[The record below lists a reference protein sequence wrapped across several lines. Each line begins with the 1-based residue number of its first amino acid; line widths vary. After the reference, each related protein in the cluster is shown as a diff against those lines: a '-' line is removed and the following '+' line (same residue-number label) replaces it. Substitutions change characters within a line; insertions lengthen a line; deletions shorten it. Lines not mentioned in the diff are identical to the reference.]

1 MSINDPNSTR
11 HADGQLKTGS
21 ELKAVWANS
30 IAPHLVGRKIIG
42 VEWQSDEDKE
52 AFGFYNSAVKILVEN
67 GKDGD
72 PIVLTAMRDDEGNDA
87 GAIATNIV
95 GIEILPVI

>member
-1 MSINDPNSTR
+1 MSNPNSIR
-11 HADGQLKTGS
+11 HADGQLKTGG
-21 ELKAVWANS
+21 ELREVWANNV
-30 IAPHLVGRKIIG
+30 APHLVGRKIIG
-42 VEWQSDEDKE
+42 VEWQSDKEKE

-95 GIEILPVI
+95 GIQTLPVI

>member
-1 MSINDPNSTR
+1 MRND
-11 HADGQLKTGS
+11 K
-21 ELKAVWANS
+21 ELKVEWTNRV
-30 IAPHLVGRKIIG
+30 APHLVGRRIIG

-52 AFGFYNSAVKILVEN
+52 AFGFYSSAVKILVQN
-67 GKDGD
+67 GKDGN
-72 PIVLTAMRDDEGNDA
+72 PIVLTPMQDDEGNDA

>member
-1 MSINDPNSTR
+1 MNND
-11 HADGQLKTGS
+11 K
-21 ELKAVWANS
+21 ELKVEWTNRV
-30 IAPHLVGRKIIG
+30 APHLVGRRIIG

-52 AFGFYNSAVKILVEN
+52 AFGFYSSAVKILVEN

-95 GIEILPVI
+95 DLETLPVI